1 MFHLLMR
8 LVTPNSS
15 EPLSTITQPEVRR
28 TPCSQKEDTPTN
40 ISHARLYFVCT
51 SLAIASEHSQQNP
64 SLLQSEH
71 LCSYSS
77 NTWQKACCV
86 TPGCSLWL
94 MEYKAIRHAFLTS
107 AYGKLR
113 CVSSSCWPGSYAIFT
128 VPAIRCNISAWC
140 GVNMR

>member
-40 ISHARLYFVCT
+40 ISHARLYFVRT

-77 NTWQKACCV
+77 KHLAKRMLHDTRLLFMAHGVQ
-86 TPGCSLWL
+86 S
-94 MEYKAIRHAFLTS
+94 HQAFVFQHQHTGSCAAYRLRVGLDHTLYSPCLQYGVISPLVVALT
-107 AYGKLR
+107 
-113 CVSSSCWPGSYAIFT
+113 
-128 VPAIRCNISAWC
+128 
-140 GVNMR
+140 